1 MGAWLRYNRW
11 TPEVAGLDGDREPGL
26 ELYLFVKML
35 HVLSATV
42 LFGTGAGIA
51 CFMLKGHLSGVP
63 AARRFVAVTTGRA
76 DFLFTLPAVIVQPL
90 SGAWLVWK
98 GGCDWSDRWLAI
110 TYAPY
115 LVAGACWLP
124 VVAIQMR
131 MKAMLEAEAVTA
143 CLDEARLSRLFGWWF
158 ALGWPAFG
166 GLIVVFYLM
175 VAKPS
180 W

>member
-1 MGAWLRYNRW
+1 
-11 TPEVAGLDGDREPGL
+11 LD
-26 ELYLFVKML
+26 LYVVVKTL

-51 CFMLKGHLSGVP
+51 FFMLQGHRSRVP
-63 AARRFVAVTTGRA
+63 AARRFAAAATVRA

-90 SGAWLVWK
+90 SGAWLVWQ
-98 GGCDWSDRWLAI
+98 GGFDWSDRWLVV
-110 TYAPY
+110 TYALY
-115 LVAGACWLP
+115 LLAAACWLP
-124 VVAIQMR
+124 VVAIQIR
-131 MKAMLEAEAVTA
+131 MKTMLEAAALTGT
-143 CLDEARLSRLFGWWF
+143 LDEAKLSRLFAWWV
-158 ALGWPAFG
+158 ALGCPAFG

>member
-1 MGAWLRYNRW
+1 MNAGGRSAWTGVGSL
-11 TPEVAGLDGDREPGL
+11 GLD
-26 ELYLFVKML
+26 LYFFVKTL

-51 CFMLKGHLSGVP
+51 FFMLKGHLSGMRG
-63 AARRFVAVTTGRA
+63 ARRFAAATTVRA
-76 DFLFTLPAVIVQPL
+76 DFLFTLPAVIVQPM

-98 GGCDWSDRWLAI
+98 GGFDWSDRWLVV
-110 TYAPY
+110 TYALY
-115 LVAGACWLP
+115 LLAGACWLP

-131 MKAMLEAEAVTA
+131 MKAILEAAA
-143 CLDEARLSRLFGWWF
+143 AGGSLDQAMLSRLFRWWF
-158 ALGWPAFG
+158 ALGCPAFG

>member
-1 MGAWLRYNRW
+1 
-11 TPEVAGLDGDREPGL
+11 LD
-26 ELYLFVKML
+26 LYFFVKTL

-42 LFGTGAGIA
+42 LFGTGGGIA
-51 CFMLKGHLSGVP
+51 FFMLTGHLSGVP
-63 AARRFVAVTTGRA
+63 AVRRFAAATTVRA

-90 SGAWLVWK
+90 SGAWLASR
-98 GGCDWSDRWLAI
+98 GGFDWTDRWLVV
-110 TYAPY
+110 TYALY
-115 LVAGACWLP
+115 LLAGACWLP

-131 MKAMLEAEAVTA
+131 MKAILEAEVITGSLDTA
-143 CLDEARLSRLFGWWF
+143 MVSRLFGWWL
-158 ALGWPAFG
+158 ALGLPAFG

>member
-1 MGAWLRYNRW
+1 
-11 TPEVAGLDGDREPGL
+11 
-26 ELYLFVKML
+26 LFVKTL
-35 HVLSATV
+35 HILSATV

-51 CFMLKGHLSGVP
+51 FFMLKGHLSHAP
-63 AARRFVAVTTGRA
+63 AARRFAAATTVHA

-90 SGAWLVWK
+90 TGAWLVWK
-98 GGCDWSDRWLAI
+98 GGFDWSDKWLVV
-110 TYAPY
+110 TYALY
-115 LVAGACWLP
+115 LIAGACWLP

-131 MKAMLEAEAVTA
+131 MRAMLDAEAA
-143 CLDEARLSRLFGWWF
+143 GGSIDEAMLSRLFVWWF

-175 VAKPS
+175 VAKSS

>member
-1 MGAWLRYNRW
+1 M
-11 TPEVAGLDGDREPGL
+11 D
-26 ELYLFVKML
+26 LYFIVKTL
-35 HVLSATV
+35 HILSATV

-51 CFMLKGHLSGVP
+51 FFMLQGYLSGIP
-63 AARRFVAVTTGRA
+63 AARRFAAAATVRA

-90 SGAWLVWK
+90 SGAWLIWK
-98 GGCDWSDRWLAI
+98 SGFDWSDQWLVI
-110 TYAPY
+110 TYALY
-115 LVAGACWLP
+115 LIAGACWLP

-131 MKAMLEAEAVTA
+131 MKTLLDTEAATGQ
-143 CLDEARLSRLFGWWF
+143 LDEAKLSQLFHWWF

-166 GLIVVFYLM
+166 GLIAVFYLM

>member
-1 MGAWLRYNRW
+1 MY
-11 TPEVAGLDGDREPGL
+11 
-26 ELYLFVKML
+26 LYFFVKTL

-51 CFMLKGHLSGVP
+51 FFMLKGHQSNVP
-63 AARRFVAVTTGRA
+63 AARRFAAAATVRA

-98 GGCDWSDRWLAI
+98 GGFDWRDRWLVV
-110 TYAPY
+110 TYALY

-131 MKAMLEAEAVTA
+131 MKAMLEAAAVTGN
-143 CLDEARLSRLFGWWF
+143 LDDAMLARLFVWWF

>member
-1 MGAWLRYNRW
+1 M
-11 TPEVAGLDGDREPGL
+11 D
-26 ELYLFVKML
+26 LYFLVKTL

-51 CFMLKGHLSGVP
+51 FFMLQGLLSGVP
-63 AARRFVAVTTGRA
+63 AMRRFAAVTTVKA

-90 SGAWLVWK
+90 SGAWLVWS
-98 GGCDWSDRWLAI
+98 GGFDWCDRWLVV
-110 TYAPY
+110 TYALY

-124 VVAIQMR
+124 VVAIQIR
-131 MKAMLEAEAVTA
+131 MKAMLEAEAGTGR
-143 CLDEARLSRLFGWWF
+143 LDEAMLSRLFRWWLV
-158 ALGWPAFG
+158 LGCPAFG

>member
-1 MGAWLRYNRW
+1 
-11 TPEVAGLDGDREPGL
+11 LD
-26 ELYLFVKML
+26 LYFFVKTV

-51 CFMLKGHLSGVP
+51 FFMLKGHLSAVP
-63 AARRFVAVTTGRA
+63 AARRFAAATTVRA

-90 SGAWLVWK
+90 TGAWLVWK
-98 GGCDWSDRWLAI
+98 GGFDWSDWWLVT
-110 TYAPY
+110 TYALY
-115 LVAGACWLP
+115 LLAGACWLP

-131 MKAMLEAEAVTA
+131 LKAILEAEAVVGS
-143 CLDEARLSRLFGWWF
+143 LDEAKLSRLFTWWL

-166 GLIVVFYLM
+166 GLIIAFYLM

>member
-1 MGAWLRYNRW
+1 
-11 TPEVAGLDGDREPGL
+11 LD
-26 ELYLFVKML
+26 LYFFVKTL

-51 CFMLKGHLSGVP
+51 LFMLKGHLSGVP
-63 AARRFVAVTTGRA
+63 TARRFAAVTTVRA

-90 SGAWLVWK
+90 TGAWLVWR
-98 GGCDWSDRWLAI
+98 GGFDWSDRWLVV
-110 TYAPY
+110 TYALY
-115 LVAGACWLP
+115 LLAGACWLP

-131 MKAMLEAEAVTA
+131 MKAILEAEALTGS
-143 CLDEARLSRLFGWWF
+143 LDEVMLSRLFGWWCV
-158 ALGWPAFG
+158 LGFPAFG

>member
-1 MGAWLRYNRW
+1 LG
-11 TPEVAGLDGDREPGL
+11 AGLN
-26 ELYLFVKML
+26 LYFFVKTL

-51 CFMLKGHLSGVP
+51 VFMFKGHLSTVP
-63 AARRFVAVTTGRA
+63 AARRFAAATTVQA
-76 DFLFTLPAVIVQPL
+76 DFLLMLPAVIIQPV

-98 GGCDWSDRWLAI
+98 GGFDWSDRWLVI
-110 TYAPY
+110 TYALY

-131 MKAMLEAEAVTA
+131 MKAILETQAVIGS
-143 CLDEARLSRLFGWWF
+143 LDEARLSRLFRLWF

-175 VAKPS
+175 VAKPL

>member
-1 MGAWLRYNRW
+1 
-11 TPEVAGLDGDREPGL
+11 LD
-26 ELYLFVKML
+26 LYFFVKTV

-42 LFGTGAGIA
+42 LFGTGAGTA
-51 CFMLKGHLSGVP
+51 FFMLKGHLSGVP
-63 AARRFVAVTTGRA
+63 AARRFAAATTVRA

-90 SGAWLVWK
+90 TGAWLVWK
-98 GGCDWSDRWLAI
+98 SGFDWSDRWLVT
-110 TYAPY
+110 TYALY
-115 LVAGACWLP
+115 LLAGACWLP

-131 MKAMLEAEAVTA
+131 IKAILEAETVVGS
-143 CLDEARLSRLFGWWF
+143 LDEAMLSRLFAWWL
-158 ALGWPAFG
+158 ALGWPAFS